1 MVEGGADQVDQSH
14 GAETD
19 GEGQHLDSDD
29 AEREV
34 DAQDGSKCRAR
45 GDPENIGRH
54 EGIAEQPL
62 ISSAGCGQRRA
73 HRHGGE
79 NPGATHFEDHRLD
92 CFRQAARRTRDLRP
106 QQPQQIAEADR
117 KPTAGERD

>member
-1 MVEGGADQVDQSH
+1 MPMTTPRQNQNEDRIVVAQGGADQVDQSH

-34 DAQDGSKCRAR
+34 DAQDGSKRRPR
-45 GDPENIGRH
+45 GDAENVGRH
-54 EGIAEQPL
+54 EGVAEQPL
-62 ISSAGCGQRRA
+62 IGGAGRSQRRA

-79 NPGATHFEDHRLD
+79 NPGAAHLKDHRLD
-92 CFRQAARRTRDLRP
+92 RVRQAARRARDLRP
-106 QQPQQIAEADR
+106 QQP
-117 KPTAGERD
+117 